1 MSPTGIADVDLEV
14 GQSQDGGSSRQYRV
28 SWHDEQQTGA
38 ADNVTYYVH
47 YCYVNNVV
55 SDLLCKVRLRIEL
68 AANNCERENVR
79 SFEQISDL

>member
-14 GQSQDGGSSRQYRV
+14 GQSQDGGSSRLYRV

-38 ADNVTYYVH
+38 ADNVTYYFH

-68 AANNCERENVR
+68 AANNRERENVKT
-79 SFEQISDL
+79 FEHV